1 MNHKEVLSS
10 VWGKNKGYMMLPNS
24 IGDYINGVKRCLDEI
39 STGEVQAVV
48 DAILG
53 AYHSNNCVFVLG
65 NGGSAATASHFALDL
80 SKGTRVEGKNYL
92 RAMSLTDN
100 VPLMTAL
107 CNDIS
112 YTSVFKEQLVNFLS
126 EGDVV
131 ICITA
136 SGNSPNVLEAARYAG
151 SKRAS
156 TIGLI
161 GFGGGRLK
169 EITDVAIT
177 ISSKSYRQVEDTH
190 MVLAHLISQEVER
203 GIRDS

>member
-1 MNHKEVLSS
+1 MV
-10 VWGKNKGYMMLPNS
+10 LPNS
-24 IGDYINGVKRCLDEI
+24 IGDYIEGVKRCLDEV
-39 STGEVQAVV
+39 SADEVQTAI

-53 AYHSNNCVFVLG
+53 AYYRNKCVFVLG

-80 SKGTRVEGKNYL
+80 SKGTRVEGKNCL
-92 RAMSLTDN
+92 RAMSLTDS

-107 CNDIS
+107 SNDIS
-112 YTSVFKEQLVNFLS
+112 YASVFKEQLVNFLG

-151 SKRAS
+151 SKRAT
-156 TIGLI
+156 TIGFI

-169 EITDVAIT
+169 EITDIAIT
-177 ISSKSYRQVEDTH
+177 ISSRSYRQVEDTH

-203 GIRDS
+203 RIRDS